1 MKITICRKAYFNAC
15 HRMHNPNWS
24 DAKNK
29 EVFGVCNNPSYHGH
43 NFELIVKLTGSI
55 NPETGY
61 IMDMKVLGAIIK
73 TEIEDRFDHKNLN
86 LDCPEF
92 ANTIASTENLA
103 VVIYTILKSKLDTQL
118 KLAIVLFETN
128 KNFVEITE

>member
-1 MKITICRKAYFNAC
+1 MNITVCRKAYFNAC

-29 EVFGVCNNPSYHGH
+29 SVFGVCNNANYHGH
-43 NFELIVKLTGSI
+43 NYELIVKLTGQI

-61 IMDMKVLGAIIK
+61 IMDMKILADLIK
-73 TEIEDRFDHKNLN
+73 VEIEDRFDHKNLN

-92 ANTIASTENLA
+92 AHKIASTENFAL
-103 VVIYTILKSKLDTQL
+103 VIFSILQPLIPKEHQM
-118 KLAIVLFETN
+118 AITLFETN
-128 KNFVEITE
+128 KNYVEIRE